1 MTFTKSLLL
10 GSAAV
15 LVAAASAQ
23 AADLPSKKAAPAQYV
38 KICDAAG
45 AGYFYIPGSDTCLK
59 ISGYV
64 EVDSFGHNIKTDT
77 SAHRADNV
85 FDISIDTE
93 IDLDTVTKTAYGDL
107 TSHIGYEADY
117 GASNSYDGN
126 AAAYIDLAYITFAG
140 LTAGKVETLF
150 NHIESGYNHDMFNPD
165 WAVTALQYTASFGGG
180 FSATLSVEDST
191 QNRKGTTATFNG
203 GRSPD
208 FVGQLAVKQGWGEAG
223 LNAAYHNASV
233 DVSSTAKNTTG
244 YGLGAYTKINLP
256 TLAAGDFIGF
266 QVNYDQNAI
275 AFSGMARSSQRFGI
289 GAKNYD
295 YVDGHDQTAW
305 NVIANLSHNWSPTV
319 STTVGGSYGEV
330 RYANNSTL
338 AAGTAWNY
346 NAYAIGQVTKWT
358 PVKGLEFGV
367 DTTYIRYSDK
377 LNATQAAANTLETK
391 SSDLRVDFR
400 ISRSF

>member
-64 EVDSFGHNIKTDT
+64 EVDTRGQNIKTDT
-77 SAHRADNV
+77 STHRAANQ
-85 FDISIDTE
+85 FDISVDTE

-117 GASNSYDGN
+117 GAAGSYNGGSLP
-126 AAAYIDLAYITFAG
+126 AYIDKAYITFAG

-150 NHIESGYNHDMFNPD
+150 NHIESGYNHAMFNPD
-165 WAVTALQYTASFGGG
+165 YSVTALQYTASFGGG

-191 QNRKGTTATFNG
+191 QNRTGTTATFNG

-275 AFSGMARSSQRFGI
+275 AFSGMTRSSQRFGI
-289 GAKNYD
+289 GANNYD
-295 YVDGHDQTAW
+295 YVDGHNQTAW
-305 NVIANLSHNWSPTV
+305 NVIADLSHNWSPTV

-330 RYANNSTL
+330 RYANASTL
-338 AAGTAWNY
+338 GSTAWNY

-358 PVKGLEFGV
+358 PVKGLEFGI

-377 LNATQAAANTLETK
+377 LDAAQSVSGDKK
-391 SSDLRVDFR
+391 SDDFQVDFR
-400 ISRSF
+400 IIRTF